1 MGRLISLVMM
11 LLAVAGLLVAGLPQG
26 TTAPDSPAGASQGG
40 PTTEPLAIVVN
51 RSNPVDSLSTP
62 ELRRVFLGERSH
74 WPNDRRITIVMR
86 PPGEPE
92 RKTMLRDVYQMDE
105 GALKNHFLRG
115 LFTGEILVSPKILS
129 SAVGVKKFVFNVP
142 GAIGYMRLSDVDG
155 TVKVLRIDE
164 LLPEDKKYR
173 LHVEVRPPS

>member
-1 MGRLISLVMM
+1 MGRLVSFLMV
-11 LLAVAGLLVAGLPQG
+11 LLAVAGLLLAGRPQ
-26 TTAPDSPAGASQGG
+26 ASSPSAGQTNSSQG
-40 PTTEPLAIVVN
+40 PSEPLAIVVN
-51 RSNPVDSLSTP
+51 HANPINGLSMA

-86 PPGEPE
+86 EPGEPE

-105 GALKNHFLRG
+105 RQLKNLFLLG

-129 SAVGVKKFVFNVP
+129 SAVGVRKFVFNVP

-155 TVKVLRIDE
+155 TVKVIRVDE
-164 LLPEDKKYR
+164 MLPEDKKYK
-173 LHVEVRPPS
+173 LHVETRPAI

>member
-1 MGRLISLVMM
+1 MGRPISLVMM
-11 LLAVAGLLVAGLPQG
+11 LLTVAGLLVAGLPQG
-26 TTAPDSPAGASQGG
+26 TTGPGQGEA

-51 RSNPVDSLSTP
+51 RSNAVGNLSMP

-86 PPGEPE
+86 PRGDPE
-92 RKTMLRDVYQMDE
+92 RRTMLRDVYQMDE

-115 LFTGEILVSPKILS
+115 LFTGEILVSPKVLS
-129 SAVGVKKFVFNVP
+129 SAEGVKKFVFNVP
-142 GAIGYMRLSDVDG
+142 GAIGYVRLSDVDG

-164 LLPEDKKYR
+164 LLPEDKKYK